1 MQLDHLKSVF
11 KNFKH
16 TDSDESA
23 GIDGMSVKEI
33 EEFKKENE

>member
-1 MQLDHLKSVF
+1 MKKYDLIKMA
-11 KNFKH
+11 
-16 TDSDESA
+16 TDSNESA